1 VGVHP
6 LRNGALSKLPNG
18 TWRPF
23 AAPRRTVLAVGMMA
37 PAAWLLTGC
46 GAGGADLFSA
56 VALPS
61 QLTTGYADGSEM
73 PMTADAGRLSGRPE
87 LTPAQ
92 KDYLGAL
99 AAAGIH
105 PSSDLRALSIGAYV
119 CQARAAGQ
127 SDQTVW
133 DSVAPMVRSDVVVS
147 PVPQPQSAA
156 PEALPAAATS
166 DDNAV
171 VGNVIRI
178 ATGRLC

>member
-1 VGVHP
+1 
-6 LRNGALSKLPNG
+6 
-18 TWRPF
+18 
-23 AAPRRTVLAVGMMA
+23 
-37 PAAWLLTGC
+37 
-46 GAGGADLFSA
+46 
-56 VALPS
+56 
-61 QLTTGYADGSEM
+61 
-73 PMTADAGRLSGRPE
+73 MTADAGRLSGRPE